1 MPTVSNVNLTL
12 TTVNTQVTIR
22 VTYDVEFTTFE
33 RKLTD
38 LGLSYDTHVT
48 IHDFDGGDTPGAE
61 ILDFY
66 PGRYVLPVT
75 SGTGSQDLVRGTSPG
90 RCPGR
95 SLQVDPVGNDDELK
109 AVVRVHANQWLDS
122 FTEDAVSDQE
132 ILLGMRRRSAAGSR
146 VRRRPFRRGQT
157 TTAVTS
163 RYSQSMIITPSSDL
177 PKRRPSSA
185 RS

>member
-22 VTYDVEFTTFE
+22 VTYDVEFNTFE

-48 IHDFDGGDTPGAE
+48 IHDYDGGDTPGAE

-75 SGTGSQDLVRGTSPG
+75 SGTGTRTWSGDESRTVSRTF
-90 RCPGR
+90 
-95 SLQVDPVGNDDELK
+95 LQVDPVGNDDELK
-109 AVVRVHANQWLDS
+109 AVVRVHANQWLDL
-122 FTEDAVSDQE
+122 FTEDVVSAQKV
-132 ILLGMRRRSAAGSR
+132 LLG
-146 VRRRPFRRGQT
+146 
-157 TTAVTS
+157 
-163 RYSQSMIITPSSDL
+163 
-177 PKRRPSSA
+177 
-185 RS
+185 

>member
-48 IHDFDGGDTPGAE
+48 IHDFDGGDTPGVE

-75 SGTGSQDLVRGTSPG
+75 SGTGTRTWSGDESRTVSRTF
-90 RCPGR
+90 
-95 SLQVDPVGNDDELK
+95 LQVDPVGNDDELK

-122 FTEDAVSDQE
+122 FTEDVVSDQK
-132 ILLGMRRRSAAGSR
+132 ILLG
-146 VRRRPFRRGQT
+146 
-157 TTAVTS
+157 
-163 RYSQSMIITPSSDL
+163 
-177 PKRRPSSA
+177 
-185 RS
+185 

>member
-12 TTVNTQVTIR
+12 TTVDTQVTIR
-22 VTYDVEFTTFE
+22 VTYDVEFNTFE

-66 PGRYVLPVT
+66 PGRYVVPVT
-75 SGTGSQDLVRGTSPG
+75 SGNGSRTWHGDESRTVSRS
-90 RCPGR
+90 

-109 AVVRVHANQWLDS
+109 AVVRVHANQWLDL
-122 FTEDAVSDQE
+122 FTEDVVSDQE
-132 ILLGMRRRSAAGSR
+132 ILLG
-146 VRRRPFRRGQT
+146 
-157 TTAVTS
+157 
-163 RYSQSMIITPSSDL
+163 
-177 PKRRPSSA
+177 
-185 RS
+185 